1 MKTNKHQTLLLV
13 KKQRSVH
20 SRDIVKHF
28 AYSAGTA
35 RSYLSHLGRQ
45 GLLER
50 TGANYGLTE
59 KGQNRLHYFE
69 VTGCPDVACPLCEG
83 KTGYLTC
90 VNCGYQL
97 PKLEARIRKEQD
109 YFLVI
114 RHRGVYCPRCLN
126 LIFSEAQARL
136 LGIRE
141 EK

>member
-59 KGQNRLHYFE
+59 KGQNRLYVCE
-69 VTGCPDVACPLCEG
+69 PLALVA
-83 KTGYLTC
+83 
-90 VNCGYQL
+90 
-97 PKLEARIRKEQD
+97 
-109 YFLVI
+109 
-114 RHRGVYCPRCLN
+114 
-126 LIFSEAQARL
+126 
-136 LGIRE
+136 GIRN
-141 EK
+141 